1 MRNVT
6 LIGLVAGLVSAVVFV
21 SASVG
26 PLPMRAALYFLA
38 PHPLYVAGLG
48 WGWRAAL
55 AGGIAATLAV
65 GGATGHALGAITY
78 CGVEAAPAVLLTYLA
93 TLHRTVAAAPGGT
106 PAVEWYPIGR
116 LVIWTAL
123 ISAVLSLVTV
133 AVLGESREALID
145 ALKKLAED
153 VIENRGTDG
162 KPADKQAAGN
172 LASILY
178 ALLPFASAVSWMA
191 SILAN
196 LWTAGRITAASGRM
210 QRPWPDIPSMTYP
223 PGTPL
228 LLALALG
235 AWMLPE
241 PVGRIGA
248 AFSGGMMFA
257 YVLVGLAIVHFVTRG
272 QPWRPFVLWALYL
285 ALIVLNTAAS
295 VLIALLGLAES
306 FKQFRRDASSGPT
319 ET

>member
-6 LIGLVAGLVSAVVFV
+6 LIGLVAGLVSAVVFAA
-21 SASVG
+21 ASVG
-26 PLPMRAALYFLA
+26 PLPLRAALFFLA
-38 PHPLYVAGLG
+38 PLPLYVAGLG
-48 WGWRAAL
+48 WGWRVAL
-55 AGGIAATLAV
+55 VGGVAATLAV
-65 GGATGHALGAITY
+65 GFATGHALAAVTY
-78 CGVEAAPAVLLTYLA
+78 GGIEAAPAVLLTYLA
-93 TLHRTVAAAPGGT
+93 TLHRSVAVAPGG
-106 PAVEWYPIGR
+106 AAVVEWYPVGR
-116 LVIWTAL
+116 LVVWTAL

-133 AVLGESREALID
+133 AVLGESREAVLD

-153 VIENRGTDG
+153 VIENRASDG

-196 LWTAGRITAASGRM
+196 LWTAGRITAYSGRL

-228 LLALALG
+228 LLAMALG

-257 YVLVGLAIVHFVTRG
+257 YVLVGLAIIHFVTRG
-272 QPWRPFVLWALYL
+272 QPWRPFVLWALYM

-319 ET
+319 DT